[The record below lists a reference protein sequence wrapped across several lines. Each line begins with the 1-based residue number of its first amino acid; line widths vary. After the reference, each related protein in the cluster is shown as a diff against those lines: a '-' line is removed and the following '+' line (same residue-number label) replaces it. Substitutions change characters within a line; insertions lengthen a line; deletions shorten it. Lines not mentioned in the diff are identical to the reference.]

1 MAPNEVTTCR
11 RPLVPRPD
19 SRRPAA
25 ALLLTSCAW
34 KKDLDKVQAENKALT
49 EEKARAQKEL
59 SAAGAATAEMQ
70 GTLDEVQKG
79 LEDLRIKELQAVKT
93 SIAVAQEGKT
103 AGAQREELK
112 AEIAEIRKAIKA
124 NLDKLA
130 GLQKSLKASDAKVT
144 TLERLV
150 GELKKQLEEKET
162 TIAALEEKTKELTKT
177 TEELRGTV
185 KEKEEAVQQ
194 KEAVI
199 QDRETQLATA
209 YVLIA
214 PQKALKKAGLVEKKG
229 AVLGLGGNWQRTGQF
244 DETLFKTI
252 DTRTTTS
259 FDVAA
264 APDKARVLSDHPKDS
279 YTLAGAGPKASTLTV
294 TDAARF
300 WKGSKYLVVMLP
312 D

>member
-1 MAPNEVTTCR
+1 MKTTLFR
-11 RPLVPRPD
+11 ARI
-19 SRRPAA
+19 PAVLLS
-25 ALLLTSCAW
+25 ALLLASCAW
-34 KKDLDKVQAENKALT
+34 KKDLDKVQADNKALT

-70 GTLDEVQKG
+70 GVLDEVQKN
-79 LEDLRIKELQAVKT
+79 LEDLRVKELKAIKT
-93 SIAVAQEGKT
+93 SISVAQEGKSAT
-103 AGAQREELK
+103 AQKRDDLK
-112 AEIAEIRKAIKA
+112 AEIEDIRKAVRA

-130 GLQKSLKASDAKVT
+130 TLQKSLKASEAKVT
-144 TLERLV
+144 SLERLV
-150 GELKKQLEEKET
+150 GELKKQLEEKEA

-194 KEAVI
+194 REAVI
-199 QDRETQLATA
+199 ADRETQLATA

-214 PQKALKKAGLVEKKG
+214 PQSALKKAGLVEKKG
-229 AVLGLGGNWQRTGQF
+229 AVLGLGGNWQRTGHF
-244 DETLFKTI
+244 DENLFKTI
-252 DTRTTTS
+252 DTRTATT

-264 APDKARVLSDHPKDS
+264 DAKKTRVLSDHPKDS
-279 YTLAGAGPKASTLTV
+279 YTLTASGPKASVLTV

-300 WKGSKYLVVMLP
+300 WKGSRYLVVMLP

>member
-1 MAPNEVTTCR
+1 MRKSHLFAR
-11 RPLVPRPD
+11 I
-19 SRRPAA
+19 PAAVLA

-34 KKDLDKVQAENKALT
+34 KKDLEKAQAENKALT

-79 LEDLRIKELQAVKT
+79 LEELRIKELKAIKT

-103 AGAQREELK
+103 TGAQREELK
-112 AEIAEIRKAIKA
+112 AEIAEIRKAVKA

-130 GLQKSLKASDAKVT
+130 TLQKSLKASDAKVT

-177 TEELRGTV
+177 AEELRGTV
-185 KEKEEAVQQ
+185 KEKEEAVQE
-194 KEAVI
+194 KEAAI
-199 QDRETQLATA
+199 QDRETQIATA

-229 AVLGLGGNWQRTGQF
+229 AVLGLGGNWQRTGSS
-244 DETLFKTI
+244 TRPSSRRSTRARRRRS
-252 DTRTTTS
+252 TWRPRPTRRGSSRTTRRTATPS
-259 FDVAA
+259 RRR
-264 APDKARVLSDHPKDS
+264 ARRRR
-279 YTLAGAGPKASTLTV
+279 TLTV

>member
-1 MAPNEVTTCR
+1 MPTMTNCLRLRAPAA
-11 RPLVPRPD
+11 L
-19 SRRPAA
+19 AA
-25 ALLLTSCAW
+25 ALAVALSGCAW
-34 KKDLDKVQAENKALT
+34 KKDLEKAQAENKALT

-70 GTLDEVQKG
+70 GTLDEVQRG
-79 LEDLRIKELQAVKT
+79 LEELRVKELQAIKT
-93 SIAVAQEGKT
+93 SIAVAQEGK
-103 AGAQREELK
+103 ASPAQREELK
-112 AEIAEIRKAIKA
+112 SEIAEIRKAVKA

-130 GLQKSLKASDAKVT
+130 TLQKSLKASDAKVT
-144 TLERLV
+144 SLERLV
-150 GELKKQLEEKET
+150 GELRKQLEEKET
-162 TIAALEEKTKELTKT
+162 TIAALEEKTKELSKT
-177 TEELRGTV
+177 AEELRGTV
-185 KEKEEAVQQ
+185 KEKEAAVEQ

-199 QDRETQLATA
+199 AERETQLATA

-214 PQKALKKAGLVEKKG
+214 PQKDLKKAGLVEKKG
-229 AVLGLGGNWQRTGQF
+229 SVLGLGGSWRRTGQF
-244 DETLFKTI
+244 DETLFKAI
-252 DTRTTTS
+252 DTRKVTT

-279 YTLAGAGPKASTLTV
+279 YTLAAAGPKASTLTV

>member
-1 MAPNEVTTCR
+1 MTRNV
-11 RPLVPRPD
+11 
-19 SRRPAA
+19 SRVRIPAA
-25 ALLLTSCAW
+25 VLAVLVLTSCAW
-34 KKDLDKVQAENKALT
+34 KKDLEKAQAENKTLT
-49 EEKARAQKEL
+49 EEKARAQREL

-79 LEDLRIKELQAVKT
+79 LEELRVKELKAIRT

-103 AGAQREELK
+103 STGSREELK
-112 AEIAEIRKAIKA
+112 AEIEDIRKAVKA
-124 NLDKLA
+124 NLAKLA
-130 GLQKSLKASDAKVT
+130 ALQKAKKASDEKAT

-150 GELKKQLEEKET
+150 GELRRQLEEKEA

-177 TEELRGTV
+177 AEELRGTV

-199 QDRETQLATA
+199 ADKETQIATA

-214 PQKALKKAGLVEKKG
+214 PQAVLKKNGLVEKKG
-229 AVLGLGGNWQRTGQF
+229 SVLGLGGNWQRTGQF
-244 DETLFKTI
+244 DETLFKPI
-252 DTRTTTS
+252 DTRKVTS
-259 FDVAA
+259 FEVAS

-279 YTLAGAGPKASTLTV
+279 YTLAATGPKASTLTV

>member
-1 MAPNEVTTCR
+1 MTNP
-11 RPLVPRPD
+11 
-19 SRRPAA
+19 SRARIPVAVLA
-25 ALLLTSCAW
+25 ALLLTSCVW
-34 KKDLDKVQAENKALT
+34 KKDLEKAQAENKTLT

-59 SAAGAATAEMQ
+59 SAAGAATSEMQ

-79 LEDLRIKELQAVKT
+79 LEELRSKELKAIRT
-93 SIAVAQEGKT
+93 SIAVAQEGKS
-103 AGAQREELK
+103 AASAQRDELK
-112 AEIAEIRKAIKA
+112 AEIEEIRKAVKA
-124 NLDKLA
+124 NLAKLET
-130 GLQKSLKASDAKVT
+130 LQKSLKSSDAKVT
-144 TLERLV
+144 SLERLV
-150 GELKKQLEEKET
+150 GELKSQLDEKEA

-199 QDRETQLATA
+199 ADRETQMATA

-214 PQKALKKAGLVEKKG
+214 PQGTLKKAGLVEKKG
-229 AVLGLGGNWQRTGQF
+229 SVLGLGGKWQHTGQF
-244 DETLFKTI
+244 DETLFKAV
-252 DTRTTTS
+252 DTRTATT
-259 FDVAA
+259 FEVPA
-264 APDKARVLSDHPKDS
+264 APDKARILSDHPKDS
-279 YTLAGAGPKASTLTV
+279 YTLVAAGPKASTLTV

>member
-1 MAPNEVTTCR
+1 MIRT
-11 RPLVPRPD
+11 L
-19 SRRPAA
+19 SRARIPAA
-25 ALLLTSCAW
+25 ALAVLVLTSCAW
-34 KKDLDKVQAENKALT
+34 KKDLEKAQAENKTLT

-79 LEDLRIKELQAVKT
+79 LEELRVKELKAIRT
-93 SIAVAQEGKT
+93 SIALAQEGKT

-112 AEIAEIRKAIKA
+112 AEIEDIRKAVKA

-130 GLQKSLKASDAKVT
+130 TLQKSLKASDAKVT
-144 TLERLV
+144 SLERLV
-150 GELKKQLEEKET
+150 GELRKQLEEKEA

-177 TEELRGTV
+177 AEELRGTV
-185 KEKEEAVQQ
+185 KEKEETVQQ

-199 QDRETQLATA
+199 ADREAQMATA

-214 PQKALKKAGLVEKKG
+214 PKETLKKAGIVEKKG
-229 AVLGLGGNWQRTGQF
+229 TVLGLGGNYKQTGQF
-244 DETLFKTI
+244 DETLFKKI
-252 DTRTTTS
+252 DTRTVTT
-259 FDVAA
+259 FEIGA
-264 APDKARVLSDHPKDS
+264 APDKARILSDHPKDS
-279 YTLAGAGPKASTLTV
+279 YTLAAAGEKASTLTV

-312 D
+312 N

>member
-1 MAPNEVTTCR
+1 MTKPFRAR
-11 RPLVPRPD
+11 I
-19 SRRPAA
+19 PAA
-25 ALLLTSCAW
+25 VLAALVLTSCAW
-34 KKDLDKVQAENKALT
+34 KKDLDKAQADNKALT

-79 LEDLRIKELQAVKT
+79 LEDLRAKELKAIRA

-103 AGAQREELK
+103 AAAAQKDELK
-112 AEIAEIRKAIKA
+112 AEIEEIRAAVKA
-124 NLDKLA
+124 NLNKLA
-130 GLQKSLKASDAKVT
+130 TLQKSLKASDAKVT
-144 TLERLV
+144 SLERLV
-150 GELKKQLEEKET
+150 GELRKQLEEKES
-162 TIAALEEKTKELTKT
+162 TIAALEEKTQELTKT
-177 TEELRGTV
+177 AEELRGTV

-199 QDRETQLATA
+199 ADKETQMATA

-214 PQKALKKAGLVEKKG
+214 PQGALKKAGLVEKKG
-229 AVLGLGGNWQRTGQF
+229 AVLGLGGNWQHTGQF
-244 DETLFKTI
+244 DETLFKAV
-252 DTRTTTS
+252 DTRKVTT

-264 APDKARVLSDHPKDS
+264 APEKARVLSNHPKDS
-279 YTLAGAGPKASTLTV
+279 YTLAAAGPKASTLTV

>member
-1 MAPNEVTTCR
+1 MNITTLR
-11 RPLVPRPD
+11 ARVP
-19 SRRPAA
+19 AVVLA
-25 ALLLTSCAW
+25 ALVLTSCAW
-34 KKDLDKVQAENKALT
+34 KKDLDKAQAENKSLT

-79 LEDLRIKELQAVKT
+79 LEELRVKELKAIRT
-93 SIAVAQEGKT
+93 SIAVAQEGKAST
-103 AGAQREELK
+103 GNREELK
-112 AEIAEIRKAIKA
+112 AEIAEIRKAVAA
-124 NLDKLA
+124 NLAKLA
-130 GLQKSLKASDAKVT
+130 TLQKSLKASDAKVT
-144 TLERLV
+144 SLERLV
-150 GELKKQLEEKET
+150 GELKKQLEEKES
-162 TIAALEEKTKELTKT
+162 TIAALEDKTKELTKT

-199 QDRETQLATA
+199 ADREAQMATA

-214 PQKALKKAGLVEKKG
+214 PQGALKKAGLVEKKG
-229 AVLGLGGNWQRTGQF
+229 SVLGLGGNWQRTGQF
-244 DETLFKTI
+244 DETLFKTV
-252 DTRTTTS
+252 DTRATTT
-259 FDVAA
+259 FEVGA

-279 YTLAGAGPKASTLTV
+279 YTLAGAGPKSSTLTV

>member
-1 MAPNEVTTCR
+1 MTKI
-11 RPLVPRPD
+11 
-19 SRRPAA
+19 SRARIPVVALA

-34 KKDLDKVQAENKALT
+34 KKDLDKAQAENKALT

-59 SAAGAATAEMQ
+59 SAAGAATSEMQ

-79 LEDLRIKELQAVKT
+79 LEELRTKELKAIRT
-93 SIAVAQEGKT
+93 SIAVAQEGKS
-103 AGAQREELK
+103 AQAAQRDELK
-112 AEIAEIRKAIKA
+112 AEIEDIRKAVRA

-130 GLQKSLKASDAKVT
+130 TLQKSLKASDAKVT
-144 TLERLV
+144 SLERLV
-150 GELKKQLEEKET
+150 GELKKQLDEKEA

-199 QDRETQLATA
+199 ADRETQMATA

-214 PQKALKKAGLVEKKG
+214 PQSALKKAGLVEKKG
-229 AVLGLGGNWQRTGQF
+229 SVLGLGGNWQRTGQF
-244 DETLFKTI
+244 DETLFKTV
-252 DTRTTTS
+252 DTRKVTT

-279 YTLAGAGPKASTLTV
+279 YTLVAAGPKASTLTV